1 VHKVAI
7 LHDRIG
13 GKAGG
18 GGGVRELRELA
29 LGLRDLGHQ
38 PVVLCHDLSRS
49 SDFETSLEGVEV
61 RAVREVSEGEGGGRL
76 ELARRY
82 LREMPALAAL
92 VPDDVTVVHA
102 QGWPALR
109 AGAIA
114 ASRSGAPFVWT
125 RHDEIV
131 FDRAVVPDLAI
142 VSDRNPL
149 RRAARMLVGLPDFRA
164 ARRAAAI
171 LVLNEPSARMVER
184 AFRRRARILRLP
196 PAGHFFDAPDRAEAR
211 ARLGIPD
218 GAFLVLG
225 AAILFP
231 HRRFEDLIEAMA
243 LLRDEPDVQA
253 LIVGSDH
260 ADPAY
265 ADRLEELVRARGLQ
279 DRVRLPRA
287 SVSDRELHEAYA
299 AADVF
304 VFPNQRQTW
313 GLAPLEALASGTPVI
328 VSTGAGV
335 HEVLD
340 GRPGVLSVA
349 PERPEAI
356 AAAVRQARTRDLRA
370 DVPETRDWIRRELNA
385 RRYAERMVEV
395 YDEVTGG

>member
-1 VHKVAI
+1 
-7 LHDRIG
+7 
-13 GKAGG
+13 
-18 GGGVRELRELA
+18 
-29 LGLRDLGHQ
+29 
-38 PVVLCHDLSRS
+38 
-49 SDFETSLEGVEV
+49 
-61 RAVREVSEGEGGGRL
+61 
-76 ELARRY
+76 
-82 LREMPALAAL
+82 
-92 VPDDVTVVHA
+92 
-102 QGWPALR
+102 
-109 AGAIA
+109 
-114 ASRSGAPFVWT
+114 
-125 RHDEIV
+125 
-131 FDRAVVPDLAI
+131 

-149 RRAARMLVGLPDFRA
+149 RRAARVLIGLPDFRD

-171 LVLNEPSARMVER
+171 LVLNEPSMRMVNR
-184 AFRRRARILRLP
+184 AFHRPARIIRLP
-196 PAGHFFDAPDRAEAR
+196 PAGHFFDAPDRAAAR

-218 GAFLVLG
+218 DVFLVLG

-243 LLRDEPDVQA
+243 LLGDEPQVQA

-265 ADRLEELVRARGLQ
+265 ADRLDALIRARALE

-313 GLAPLEALASGTPVI
+313 GLAPLEALATGTPVI

-340 GRPGVLSVA
+340 GRPGVLSVP
-349 PERPEAI
+349 PERPDAI
-356 AAAVRQARTRDLRA
+356 AAAVRKARAEDLRA
-370 DVPETRDWIRRELNA
+370 GVPETREWIRHELNA
-385 RRYAERMVEV
+385 RRYAEHMVEI
-395 YDEVTGG
+395 YDEVAGG